1 MNFLLPCDHV
11 GITLFST
18 ALFYRDTPRPL
29 QIRARTIMTTARRSL
44 LLTLATWVAFAT
56 VTPASGETLERVNKD
71 LYRSASYEQALA
83 LLDGGTL
90 DPIVESS
97 IEAKAYRLLCL
108 IALERN
114 DDARLAIA
122 AVLDA
127 DPFYQLPPVSPRV
140 RSVFKE
146 ARQSLLPVI
155 VQRVYADAKAAF
167 DREDPDAITQFERVL
182 GLLDDPDAAPAP
194 VLADL
199 RTVVAGFRDLSR
211 LRAERP
217 ASPPPAAA
225 PVETTPAVRD
235 SPETPPPPA
244 PPPPVSPA
252 VYREE
257 MPGLALPETLN
268 QTLPRWILPARATG
282 REMRAAEGALEI
294 VIDENGDVVSAR
306 LLESFHPAYD
316 DQLVKAAMSWK
327 YRPARKDGEPVR
339 FAKVILVRVDP
350 PPR

>member
-1 MNFLLPCDHV
+1 
-11 GITLFST
+11 
-18 ALFYRDTPRPL
+18 
-29 QIRARTIMTTARRSL
+29 MTTARRSL

-56 VTPASGETLERVNKD
+56 VTPASEETLERVKD
-71 LYRSASYEQALA
+71 LYLSASYEQALA
-83 LLDGGTL
+83 LLDGGTM
-90 DPIVESS
+90 DPVAESS

-122 AVLDA
+122 AVLEA

-155 VQRVYADAKAAF
+155 VQRIYAEAKAAF
-167 DREDPDAITQFERVL
+167 DREDPDAITQFDRVL
-182 GLLDDPDAAPAP
+182 GLLNDPDAAPVP

-225 PVETTPAVRD
+225 PAETTPAVRD
-235 SPETPPPPA
+235 SPESPPSPAPPPPA
-244 PPPPVSPA
+244 PLPPVSPV

-282 REMRAAEGALEI
+282 RGMRAAEGALEI

-316 DQLVKAAMSWK
+316 DQLVKAAMAWK

-339 FAKVILVRVDP
+339 FAKVVLVRVDS